1 MTEYILIDNEKYRLK
16 ILLNEKDFDYY
27 TDIWI
32 ELLYGKK
39 KLILFKDNLLALKNI
54 VKEYDKEVC
63 SLDNTLEE
71 KSLGLLLNEYY
82 RCSYEEQLQE
92 GIVLDEHGQW
102 IGERYCCFT
111 YLNCAT
117 WVYRYAE
124 NIIIKVTPIF
134 CGFEEDDYTE
144 EYSDFVVN
152 YKDIFKEIS
161 SLQELRTMKENVFK
175 LYNKFFY

>member
-1 MTEYILIDNEKYRLK
+1 MTEYMLIDNEKYRLK

-27 TDIWI
+27 NDILI
-32 ELLYGKK
+32 ELLCGEKK
-39 KLILFKDNLLALKNI
+39 IILFKDNLLALKNI
-54 VKEYDKEVC
+54 VKEYDKKVR

-71 KSLGLLLNEYY
+71 KMLGLLLNEYY

-92 GIVLDEHGQW
+92 GIVLDEHGRW

-117 WVYRYAE
+117 WIYRYGE

-144 EYSDFVVN
+144 EYIDFVVN
-152 YKDIFKEIS
+152 YKDIFKEIA
-161 SLQELRTMKENVFK
+161 SLQELRKMKENVFK
-175 LYNKFFY
+175 LYDKLF